1 MVKTLYTVKD
11 FILLSLPLNCKP
23 AHLANG
29 ERLISAQLDTDTW
42 LKENLLQGRAYVT
55 NFEIPEFKVG
65 SLDSLL
71 VESEELDKIDG
82 QVSNSINKII
92 EILAQFNE
100 SGTNEYKTI
109 PINNMPIPEYLEN
122 FQWQERK
129 FKLDKS
135 IKELIQII
143 SNESSQLDL
152 DVRSTFAD
160 YNSAKSNLT
169 AAERK
174 KTGDLSV
181 RSLHDIVKPEDFILN
196 SEHLTT
202 LLIAVPKS
210 LQKQFETSYETLSEN
225 VVPGSASILSKDS
238 EYLLYNVHLFKKN
251 VPDFTSNCRDK
262 KFIPR
267 DFNYSE
273 ELIEQLKQE
282 HDSAAS
288 LEQSLRV
295 QLVRLAKTAYVD
307 IFINWFHIKAL
318 RVFVESVLRYG
329 LPPHFNTKI
338 IAVPPKSLSKCKSEL
353 LESFGF
359 LGGNAFV
366 KDKKGKINKEDT
378 SLHQYAS
385 LVDTEYEP
393 FVIYTVTL

>member
-1 MVKTLYTVKD
+1 MSTTLYTARD
-11 FILLSLPLNCKP
+11 FILLSLPLNSKP

-42 LKENLLQGRAYVT
+42 LKENLIQGKAYVT

-71 VESEELDKIDG
+71 VESEELNKYDG
-82 QVSNSINKII
+82 QVSNSVSKII
-92 EILAQFNE
+92 EILSQFNE
-100 SGTNEYKTI
+100 SGTNDYKTI

-122 FQWQERK
+122 FQWQSRK
-129 FKLDKS
+129 YKLDKS

-143 SNESSQLDL
+143 ANESSQLDL

-181 RSLHDIVKPEDFILN
+181 RSLHDIVKPQDFILN

-210 LQKQFETSYETLSEN
+210 LQKSFETSYETLSEN

-251 VPDFTSNCRDK
+251 VPEFTNNCREK

-338 IAVPPKSLSKCKSEL
+338 IAVPPKFLSKCRAEL
-353 LESFGF
+353 LDSFGY
-359 LGGNAFV
+359 LGGNAFA
-366 KDKKGKINKEDT
+366 KDKKGKINKEDN